1 LLKKDPKKWRIRLL
15 IARQIDRLAKIYQS
29 ETVFRIISPISFKL
43 CNDPVS
49 LVREK
54 AAKKI
59 YAVFL
64 AIKDKNKEEDIYQK
78 CIIESIKGFS
88 VSNRFNQRQ
97 A

>member
-1 LLKKDPKKWRIRLL
+1 M
-15 IARQIDRLAKIYQS
+15 IARQIDRLAKIYHP

-64 AIKDKNKEEDIYQK
+64 AIKGKNKEEDIYQK
-78 CIIESIKGFS
+78 CIIENIKGFS

-97 A
+97 AF